1 MFKII
6 LIRLN
11 EALTGF
17 RGIITILAPIGLA
30 YLDAV
35 SSNLTG
41 VTLAQV
47 KSAAAFAILPTLKLA
62 WTDARPK
69 IQRWFVKDT
78 PQ

>member
-1 MFKII
+1 MFKKM

-17 RGIITILAPIGLA
+17 RGIIVILAPIGLA
-30 YLDAV
+30 YVDAV
-35 SSNLTG
+35 SANLTG

-47 KSAAAFAILPTLKLA
+47 KSAAAFAIVPTLKLA

-69 IQRWFVKDT
+69 IQSWFAKDS
-78 PQ
+78 PK